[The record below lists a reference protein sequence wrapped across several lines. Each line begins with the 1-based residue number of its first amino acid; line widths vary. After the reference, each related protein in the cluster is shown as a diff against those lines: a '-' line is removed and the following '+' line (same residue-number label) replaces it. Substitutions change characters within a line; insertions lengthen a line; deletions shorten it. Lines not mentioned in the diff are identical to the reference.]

1 MTAAPRVRAASGR
14 HRLWP
19 LCRQCCGVAL
29 DPGSARTR
37 AWVAGRGL
45 VVDVPTVTFPGAVYP
60 VQRGTVV
67 DVPGLARM
75 LDRVIGRRL
84 PRHARPLIVVTT
96 PVLGGTGQRDAVRAA
111 VRGLR
116 PRGVLTVTGARAVA
130 LAAGADPGRP
140 RLVLDI
146 GAHLTEVVLLA
157 DGAVL
162 DARRTALG
170 TGDLDAAG
178 TTCAGM
184 AETTAAMV
192 AAVLRQDRTGL
203 ALEALRSGVLLAG
216 GGALRPELTS
226 RLTGR
231 LHAPL
236 HIVPA
241 PHTAAVRGAARLLE
255 AAHAHPSATAA
266 SGGPHPHHPLPASVR
281 RPPADREEEDDRPAP
296 GRR

>member
-1 MTAAPRVRAASGR
+1 MTAVSRVRAGFGR
-14 HRLWP
+14 HRPWP

-29 DPGSARTR
+29 DLGSARTR

-60 VQRGTVV
+60 VQRGTIV
-67 DVPGLARM
+67 DLPGLARM
-75 LDRVIGRRL
+75 IDRVIGRRL

-96 PVLGGTGQRDAVRAA
+96 PVLGGTRQRDTVRAA

-116 PRGVLTVTGARAVA
+116 PRGVLTITGARAVA
-130 LAAGADPGRP
+130 LAAGAGPRRS

-170 TGDLDAAG
+170 TGDLDAGA
-178 TTCAGM
+178 TCADM
-184 AETTAAMV
+184 AETVAAMV
-192 AAVLRQDRTGL
+192 ASVLRQDRTGL
-203 ALEALRSGVLLAG
+203 ALEALRSGALLAG

-231 LHAPL
+231 LHGPVR
-236 HIVPA
+236 IVPA

-255 AAHAHPSATAA
+255 AAHTHPWAAAA
-266 SGGPHPHHPLPASVR
+266 SDAPCPHQRLTPAGR
-281 RPPADREEEDDRPAP
+281 RPPA
-296 GRR
+296 GRNEG

>member
-1 MTAAPRVRAASGR
+1 VTAASRVRAGFGG
-14 HRLWP
+14 HRPWP

-29 DPGSARTR
+29 DVGSARTR

-45 VVDVPTVTFPGAVYP
+45 VADVPTVTFPGAVYP

-67 DVPGLARM
+67 DLPGLARM
-75 LDRVIGRRL
+75 IDRVIGRRL

-96 PVLGGTGQRDAVRAA
+96 PVLGGTGQRETVRAA

-116 PRGVLTVTGARAVA
+116 PRGVLTITGARAVA
-130 LAAGADPGRP
+130 LAAGAGPGRS

-170 TGDLDAAG
+170 TVDLDAGA
-178 TTCAGM
+178 TCADM
-184 AETTAAMV
+184 AETVAVMV
-192 AAVLRQDRTGL
+192 ASVLRQDRTGL

-216 GGALRPELTS
+216 GGALRPELTG

-231 LHAPL
+231 LHGPVR
-236 HIVPA
+236 IVPA

-255 AAHAHPSATAA
+255 AAHAHPWAAAAPGDPYPHRRLTA
-266 SGGPHPHHPLPASVR
+266 SGR
-281 RPPADREEEDDRPAP
+281 RPPA
-296 GRR
+296 GRNEG